1 MERLTEGA
9 QVFEKVRILKEEF
22 AKKGDKGAIEK
33 IDRGDC
39 VMKEQLNRENIE
51 SLAVYRFQRAEETL
65 KKIPS
70 L

>member
-1 MERLTEGA
+1 
-9 QVFEKVRILKEEF
+9 
-22 AKKGDKGAIEK
+22 
-33 IDRGDC
+33 
-39 VMKEQLNRENIE
+39 MKEQLNRENIE